1 VWWYVVVGPGE
12 HTGLVIEA
20 DIAVGSLDTQ
30 VGRLSVAVSDVGLI
44 AVGWGEPARLL
55 ARPGLVSGVGQ
66 PPRSTDP
73 TEQLARTRPVLRQLA
88 EYFAG
93 TRREFDLVLDWRLTT
108 GSTQSVLRT
117 LHDTVG
123 FGQAITYGRLAAR
136 SGSGVP
142 ARGIGAIMGSNP
154 LPIVVGC
161 HRVLAATGLGGY
173 SGGHRETPGE
183 RRPGSSRYGLET
195 KRWLLTF
202 EEILPPTLGWDPAA
216 RLDLDDSRPLS
227 G

>member
-1 VWWYVVVGPGE
+1 
-12 HTGLVIEA
+12 
-20 DIAVGSLDTQ
+20 
-30 VGRLSVAVSDVGLI
+30 
-44 AVGWGEPARLL
+44 
-55 ARPGLVSGVGQ
+55 
-66 PPRSTDP
+66 
-73 TEQLARTRPVLRQLA
+73 
-88 EYFAG
+88 
-93 TRREFDLVLDWRLTT
+93 
-108 GSTQSVLRT
+108 VLRT

-123 FGQAITYGRLAAR
+123 FGQAITYGGLATR

-142 ARGIGAIMGSNP
+142 ARGIGAIMGANP

-173 SGGHRETPGE
+173 SGGHREAPGE
-183 RRPGSSRYGLET
+183 LRPGSSPYGLET

-227 G
+227 S

>member
-1 VWWYVVVGPGE
+1 MKADVVG
-12 HTGLVIEA
+12 
-20 DIAVGSLDTQ
+20 DIAVACLDTQ
-30 VGRLSVAVSDVGLI
+30 VGRLSVAVSEVGLL
-44 AVGWGEPARLL
+44 AVNWGEPARLL
-55 ARPGLVSGVGQ
+55 SRPGPVAGVG
-66 PPRSTDP
+66 PPPPPSTDP
-73 TEQLARTRPVLRQLA
+73 TEQLARTTPVLSQLA

-93 TRREFDLVLDWRLTT
+93 TRREFDLVVDWRLTRGT
-108 GSTQSVLRT
+108 TQSVLRT

-123 FGQAITYGRLAAR
+123 FGQAITYGRLATR

-142 ARGIGAIMGSNP
+142 ARGIGAIMGANP

-183 RRPGSSRYGLET
+183 RRPGSSPYGLET

-216 RLDLDDSRPLS
+216 RLDLDDSRPLLS
-227 G
+227 